1 MNVDSTDF
9 KRLFTVDEA
18 NATLPLV
25 SVICRDL
32 SALSREVVERRER
45 LSFLLA
51 GRDTDTEDLY
61 RAELMQIEEELNS
74 DNRRLEEYVQELRDL
89 GVEPKNGIEGLVDFP
104 SEFDGRVVYL
114 CWRLGETEI
123 LYWHDIDAGFRG
135 RQPLT
140 VDSGAPGGGAAGDSL
155 NGGTDELA

>member
-1 MNVDSTDF
+1 MNVESTDF
-9 KRLFTVDEA
+9 VRLFTVDEA

-25 SVICRDL
+25 SAICRDL

-51 GRDTDTEDLY
+51 GRDTDAEDLY
-61 RAELMQIEEELNS
+61 REELTQIEEELNS
-74 DNRRLEEYVQELRDL
+74 DNRRLEEYLQELRDL

-104 SEFDGRVVYL
+104 AEMDGKVVYL
-114 CWRLGETEI
+114 CWKLGEPEV

-140 VDSGAPGGGAAGDSL
+140 ADSGAATGPSGEGLDGGAD
-155 NGGTDELA
+155 DLA